1 MSCHFSMV
9 RRSNSGRRSAAA
21 STATRQTWPPDSGCS
36 RVPHAWTGCATSSF
50 SDQPTSADET
60 LSSGSWLP
68 DLSSSGSSTLPYVH
82 DHGQIGTGGA
92 LSSGSGLPDLSS
104 QERSSLPPD
113 REHGQI
119 GSGSMLSSGSSLPG
133 LSPGSSTL
141 PPGRDHGQSGNGGML
156 SSGSW
161 LPDLPSQ
168 GCAIVADCDPDAI
181 GVGTGAWSHGQSGNG
196 GTLSSGSWL
205 PDLSPI
211 PTQIDR
217 TRVPCRA
224 HCRGES

>member
-21 STATRQTWPPDSGCS
+21 SIATRQTWPSDSGCFG
-36 RVPHAWTGCATSSF
+36 VPHAWTGCANSSF
-50 SDQPTSADET
+50 FDQPTSAHET

-68 DLSSSGSSTLPYVH
+68 DLSSSGRSTLPAV
-82 DHGQIGTGGA
+82 HGQIGIGGA
-92 LSSGSGLPDLSS
+92 LSSGSGLPDMSS
-104 QERSSLPPD
+104 QERSTLPPG

-119 GSGSMLSSGSSLPG
+119 GSGSTLSSGSWLPDLSL
-133 LSPGSSTL
+133 GSSTL

-161 LPDLPSQ
+161 LPDLSSQ
-168 GCAIVADCDPDAI
+168 GCAILADCDPDAI
-181 GVGTGAWSHGQSGNG
+181 GVGTGVWNHGQSGNG